1 MMNRPR
7 LLGSLL
13 ACSLFVSV
21 AAGRVGDTEP
31 DLTARYGAVTS
42 RQPAR
47 KSVQGKMSIY
57 GERLGFKFE
66 FWTVSAVIIAGR
78 CEEIEY
84 TLTGKWTEPHFR
96 RLLEING
103 GWAEWTEQKTR
114 NPDNHRQWLR
124 RDQTTASWGLSGFM
138 IRTAAAVPKPET

>member
-1 MMNRPR
+1 MNSLR

-13 ACSLFVSV
+13 AGSLIVSV
-21 AAGRVGDTEP
+21 ASGRVGETEQE
-31 DLTARYGAVTS
+31 LVVRYGAVTN

-47 KSVQGKMSIY
+47 KAVQGRMNIY

-78 CEEIEY
+78 CEEITY
-84 TLTGKWTEPHFR
+84 TLNGKWTEPHFR

-103 GWAEWTEQKTR
+103 GWSEWTEQKTR

-124 RDQTTASWGLSGFM
+124 RDQTTASWGLTGFM
-138 IRTAAAVPKPET
+138 IRTPAAEKAQ

>member
-1 MMNRPR
+1 MSIRSIVPV
-7 LLGSLL
+7 LVFAL
-13 ACSLFVSV
+13 V
-21 AAGRVGDTEP
+21 ALTAVGRVGETEQE
-31 DLTARYGAVTS
+31 LVARYGAVTN

-47 KSVQGKMSIY
+47 KAVQGRMNIY

-78 CEEIEY
+78 CEEITY
-84 TLTGKWTEPHFR
+84 SLTGKWTEPHFR

-103 GWAEWTEQKTR
+103 GWTEWTEQKTR

-124 RDQTTASWGLSGFM
+124 RDQTTASWGLTGFM
-138 IRTAAAVPKPET
+138 IRTTAAMPKPET